1 MSDTSDTSISPNPNN
16 VCPVK
21 NHSSWPFLKVT
32 EGGNELSTNNINSDN
47 SNDSNTIQS
56 ASRSKIYFDFFF
68 SFLMSDTSDTSISPN
83 PNNVCP
89 VKNHSSWPFLKVTEG
104 GNELSTNNIN
114 SDNSNDSNTIQ
125 SPHQNNN
132 FSNKQKNL
140 SKEDGCSSDAMINNE
155 SNNMPFIS
163 NQPLPNVGQRISLE
177 TKRQLSSIPRAFPEK
192 IDNNNS
198 NSNNNNSNNNN
209 DNNNSSNTDE
219 NEIEKKVWI
228 YPSEQMFFNAM
239 KRKNWNPR
247 EEDMRVIIPMHNA
260 VNEKAWKE
268 ILKWEKLHKNNCGGP
283 KLVKFQGNA
292 KNITPKARLLNLLGY
307 KLPFD
312 RHDWEIDRCGKKV
325 TYVIDFYSG
334 QPDPKFPQNV
344 SFYLDVRP
352 AISFEGILDRFRRL
366 LYSII
371 N

>member
-1 MSDTSDTSISPNPNN
+1 MSDTSDTSPNSNN

-21 NHSSWPFLKVT
+21 NHSSSPFLKIT
-32 EGGNELSTNNINSDN
+32 EGRNENSDA
-47 SNDSNTIQS
+47 IQ
-56 ASRSKIYFDFFF
+56 
-68 SFLMSDTSDTSISPN
+68 
-83 PNNVCP
+83 CP
-89 VKNHSSWPFLKVTEG
+89 H
-104 GNELSTNNIN
+104 
-114 SDNSNDSNTIQ
+114 
-125 SPHQNNN
+125 PHQNNN
-132 FSNKQKNL
+132 FSNEQKNL
-140 SKEDGCSSDAMINNE
+140 SKKDGCSSDAMINNE

-163 NQPLPNVGQRISLE
+163 NQPLPNINQRIPLE
-177 TKRQLSSIPRAFPEK
+177 TKH
-192 IDNNNS
+192 
-198 NSNNNNSNNNN
+198 
-209 DNNNSSNTDE
+209 E

-247 EEDMRVIIPMHNA
+247 EEDMSVIIPMHNA

-366 LYSII
+366 LYSVI